1 VVQTRR
7 GESARSFYALPI
19 DFPSMANLHY
29 DHQQFVG
36 FNPIDDAIIA
46 PTDSIEWR
54 LGMELFDADREGILR
69 QLIDV
74 PPQSLSDSSVKGVL

>member
-1 VVQTRR
+1 MQTRR

-36 FNPIDDAIIA
+36 FNLIDDAVIA
-46 PTDSIEWR
+46 HADSIEWR
-54 LGMELFDADREGILR
+54 FGMELLGADWEGIFR